1 VDPGIIVAY
10 RTRLLQN
17 PPSKS
22 SLDIWNTHAGRLL
35 EVTSVSA
42 GNDAVAYATGV
53 LETMSTLEDADNEE
67 GPPVLESVVEL
78 VLMRM
83 RSGGSPRT
91 DESPLS

>member
-1 VDPGIIVAY
+1 MAY

-17 PPSKS
+17 SPSKS
-22 SLDIWNTHAGRLL
+22 SSDIWNAYAGRLL

-42 GNDAVAYATGV
+42 GNDASSYASGV
-53 LETMSTLEDADNEE
+53 LETMSALEDANNEE

-83 RSGGSPRT
+83 RRGGSSRK
-91 DESPLS
+91 DETPFS